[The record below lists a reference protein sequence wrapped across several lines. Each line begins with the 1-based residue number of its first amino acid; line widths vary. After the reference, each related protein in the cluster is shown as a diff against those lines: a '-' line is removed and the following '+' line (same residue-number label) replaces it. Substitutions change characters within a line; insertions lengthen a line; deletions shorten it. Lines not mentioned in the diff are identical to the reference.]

1 MFFQGKAKKSSD
13 DIHEI
18 NLTPLIDVSLVLVV
32 MLLLA
37 TPLAFESSIDVK
49 KAAKSAKAA
58 EEKKADE
65 RVELFVLTDHEVRVN
80 RKLVSKE
87 NLSDT
92 LRPLMQA
99 STSRMVVIDCKG
111 EVSHGTFVD
120 VLDQAKLCG
129 ANEIAVTG
137 K

>member
-1 MFFQGKAKKSSD
+1 MFFQGKKNSGD
-13 DIHEI
+13 NMHEV

-49 KAAKSAKAA
+49 RAAKSAKAA

-65 RVELFVLTDHEVRVN
+65 RVELFVLTDNEIKVN
-80 RKLVSKE
+80 RKIVSKE
-87 NLSDT
+87 HLSET

-99 STSRMVVIDCKG
+99 STSRLVVIDCKG

-129 ANEIAVTG
+129 ASEIAVTG